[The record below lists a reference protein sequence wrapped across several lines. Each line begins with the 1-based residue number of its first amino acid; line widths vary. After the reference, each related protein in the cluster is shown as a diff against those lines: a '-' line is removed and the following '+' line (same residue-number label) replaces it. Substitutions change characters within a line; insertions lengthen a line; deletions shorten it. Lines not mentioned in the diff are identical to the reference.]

1 MLLQSHLGTP
11 DNRVSQLLPALPNE
25 WNKGSVKGIR
35 ARGNL
40 TFDISWEN
48 SVLKNAKVTAENDC
62 TLRIK
67 LNDKTEN
74 LKANKPYTIE
84 DNCLKAELSA
94 GETIELS
101 NCIYGLK

>member
-1 MLLQSHLGTP
+1 MP
-11 DNRVSQLLPALPNE
+11 DE
-25 WNKGSVKGIR
+25 WSKGSVKGIK

-62 TLRIK
+62 TLRIR
-67 LNDKTEN
+67 LNEKTEN
-74 LKANKPYTIE
+74 LSANKSYTIE
-84 DNCLKAELSA
+84 NNCLVAELSA

-101 NCIYGLK
+101 V